1 MSRNGGLQSGGADAQ
16 TLCCLLDL
24 QDQQSQQEV
33 WGLLHQCSQVLPVL
47 KPGTPA
53 KYKALQGLEKSIQK
67 PCPKGAYSLAGGR
80 ITPTNGS
87 RLARASQRSDQRLP
101 VSQGTGE
108 LGRLE
113 QS

>member
-16 TLCCLLDL
+16 TLCCPLVL

-47 KPGTPA
+47 KPGAPA
-53 KYKALQGLEKSIQK
+53 KYRALHGLEKSIQK

-80 ITPTNGS
+80 IWPEPANGVTRGS
-87 RLARASQRSDQRLP
+87 RFPR
-101 VSQGTGE
+101 
-108 LGRLE
+108 GRG
-113 QS
+113 S